1 MKRKSLWIS
10 ISAGLFFLLFIT
22 ANTLLIQSVIA
33 GEKKLETVTVKGKTY
48 QELASF
54 DGALVPELKESYYYQ
69 ASRGAISSVLVN
81 EGDDV
86 SAGTGLFEY
95 EEVQEVDTSDLK
107 AQLNKAE
114 TSVSVLEDQLGS
126 LSSQATQIESNSDLE
141 DDQKLQL
148 QLDVEEQVRDTEYK
162 KRLAEL
168 DVKELERQIEEADTE
183 NVDLSVE
190 STIEGTVTNVD
201 RTPEDGEPVVTILSN
216 KLTVQGSVSE
226 LDYPTISVDQEVTIR
241 SAAYPGQPVKGRITI
256 VENRPYEV
264 DEKSELSHY
273 HFNVLME
280 EDTEMRGGTHV
291 TIDAALHQN
300 KNAPSI
306 PNESI
311 ITKDSISYVVVLDEE
326 KLYLRKIEV
335 GREENDMVEIL
346 SGLDLKEK
354 VLTKPKEAFTELLSE
369 KKEKEPESK
378 G

>member
-69 ASRGAISSVLVN
+69 ASRGTISSVLVN

-86 SAGTGLFEY
+86 SSGTGLFEY

-190 STIEGTVTNVD
+190 STIEGTVMNVD

-369 KKEKEPESK
+369 KKEIEPESK